1 MLIYIPQT
9 TLRRGCCCFFTD
21 QRLLVSGARVGLPTA
36 AAALHERAQRQNL
49 VQAGCDL
56 DEARGTRHGRLVQTY
71 ARDTGAIVT
80 VLTVP
85 LFVKQCRWGVVLL
98 GWNLDGSR

>member
-1 MLIYIPQT
+1 MTEFDAGRMRP
-9 TLRRGCCCFFTD
+9 RR
-21 QRLLVSGARVGLPTA
+21 S
-36 AAALHERAQRQNL
+36 
-49 VQAGCDL
+49 
-56 DEARGTRHGRLVQTY
+56 TRHGRLVQTY
-71 ARDTGAIVT
+71 ARDTGTIVT